1 MQIVLSKVAEDPRC
15 LYKHPTDQI
24 TLTAQIKDASSIM
37 QPTFY
42 IKYDAD
48 LIEQHYNYAQAWG
61 RYYFIADMQIDIGGT
76 IYIKCAEDVLYT
88 YADQIV
94 QCQIV
99 AERSK
104 NAFNA
109 FIQDN
114 EAFLS
119 IHAAAV
125 YHDRHGYRMPG
136 YYLHVYSRIG
146 GGDICG

>member
-15 LYKHPTDQI
+15 LYKHPTDEI

-42 IKYDAD
+42 LTYDAD
-48 LIEQHYNYAQAWG
+48 LIEQHYNYVQAWG

-76 IYIKCAEDVLYT
+76 IYIRCTEDVLYT

-94 QCQIV
+94 QCPIV

-114 EAFLS
+114 
-119 IHAAAV
+119 
-125 YHDRHGYRMPG
+125 DRRFYQ
-136 YYLHVYSRIG
+136 YTQQQYITIG
-146 GGDICG
+146 TDIGCPDIICMCTVG

>member
-15 LYKHPTDQI
+15 LYKHPTDEI

-42 IKYDAD
+42 ITYDAD
-48 LIEQHYNYAQAWG
+48 LIDQHYNYVQAWG

-76 IYIKCAEDVLYT
+76 IYIRCVEDVLYT

-114 EAFLS
+114 
-119 IHAAAV
+119 
-125 YHDRHGYRMPG
+125 DRRFYQ
-136 YYLHVYSRIG
+136 YTQQQYITIG
-146 GGDICG
+146 TDIGCPDIICMCTVG

>member
-15 LYKHPTDQI
+15 IYKHPTDAI
-24 TLTAQIKDASSIM
+24 TLQAQIKDASSIM

-42 IKYDAD
+42 LTYDAD

-76 IYIKCAEDVLYT
+76 IYIKCNEDVLYT

-94 QCQIV
+94 QCPIV

-109 FIQDN
+109 FIQD
-114 EAFLS
+114 A
-119 IHAAAV
+119 
-125 YHDRHGYRMPG
+125 DRRFYQ
-136 YYLHVYSRIG
+136 YTQQQYITIG
-146 GGDICG
+146 TDIGCPDIICMCTVG

>member
-37 QPTFY
+37 QPMFY
-42 IKYDAD
+42 IAYDAD
-48 LIEQHYNYAQAWG
+48 LIEQHYNYVQAWG

-76 IYIKCAEDVLYT
+76 IYIKCTEDVLYT

-94 QCQIV
+94 QCPIV

-109 FIQDN
+109 YIQD
-114 EAFLS
+114 A
-119 IHAAAV
+119 
-125 YHDRHGYRMPG
+125 DRRFYQYTRQQ
-136 YYLHVYSRIG
+136 YITIG
-146 GGDICG
+146 QDIGCPDIICMCTVG

>member
-15 LYKHPTDQI
+15 LYKHPTDAI

-42 IKYDAD
+42 LTYDAD

-76 IYIKCAEDVLYT
+76 IYIRCAEDVLYT

-114 EAFLS
+114 
-119 IHAAAV
+119 
-125 YHDRHGYRMPG
+125 DRRFYQ
-136 YYLHVYSRIG
+136 YTQQQYITIG
-146 GGDICG
+146 QDIGCPDIICMCTVG

>member
-1 MQIVLSKVAEDPRC
+1 MQIVLSKIAEDPRC
-15 LYKHPTDQI
+15 LYKHPTDEI

-42 IKYDAD
+42 LKYDAD
-48 LIEQHYNYAQAWG
+48 LIEQHYNYAKAWG

-76 IYIKCAEDVLYT
+76 IYIKCTEDVLYT

-94 QCQIV
+94 NCPIV

-114 EAFLS
+114 
-119 IHAAAV
+119 
-125 YHDRHGYRMPG
+125 DRRFYQ
-136 YYLHVYSRIG
+136 YTQQQYITIG
-146 GGDICG
+146 TDIGCPDIICMCTVG

>member
-76 IYIKCAEDVLYT
+76 IYIRCTEDVLYT

-114 EAFLS
+114 
-119 IHAAAV
+119 
-125 YHDRHGYRMPG
+125 DRRFFQYTQQQ
-136 YYLHVYSRIG
+136 YITIG
-146 GGDICG
+146 TDIGCPDIICMCTVG

>member
-15 LYKHPTDQI
+15 LYKHPTDEI

-42 IKYDAD
+42 LAYDAD
-48 LIEQHYNYAQAWG
+48 LIEQHYNYVQAWG

-76 IYIKCAEDVLYT
+76 IYIRCTEDVLYT

-94 QCQIV
+94 QCPIV

-109 FIQDN
+109 FIQD
-114 EAFLS
+114 S
-119 IHAAAV
+119 
-125 YHDRHGYRMPG
+125 DRRFYQ
-136 YYLHVYSRIG
+136 YTQQQYITIG
-146 GGDICG
+146 TDIGCPDIICMCTVG

>member
-15 LYKHPTDQI
+15 LYKHPTDEI

-42 IKYDAD
+42 ITYDAD
-48 LIEQHYNYAQAWG
+48 LIDQHYNYVQAWG

-76 IYIKCAEDVLYT
+76 IYIRCAEDVLYT

-114 EAFLS
+114 
-119 IHAAAV
+119 
-125 YHDRHGYRMPG
+125 DRRFYQ
-136 YYLHVYSRIG
+136 YTQQQYITIG
-146 GGDICG
+146 TDIGCPDIICMCTVG

>member
-1 MQIVLSKVAEDPRC
+1 MQIVLSKIAEDPRC

-42 IKYDAD
+42 LTYDAD
-48 LIEQHYNYAQAWG
+48 LIEQHYNYVQAWG

-76 IYIKCAEDVLYT
+76 IYIKCNEDVLYT

-109 FIQDN
+109 FIQD
-114 EAFLS
+114 A
-119 IHAAAV
+119 
-125 YHDRHGYRMPG
+125 DRRFYQ
-136 YYLHVYSRIG
+136 YTQQQYVTIG
-146 GGDICG
+146 TDIGCPDIICMCTVG

>member
-1 MQIVLSKVAEDPRC
+1 MQIVLSKIAEDPRC

-42 IKYDAD
+42 LKYDAD
-48 LIEQHYNYAQAWG
+48 LIEQHYNYVHAWG

-76 IYIKCAEDVLYT
+76 IYIKCTEDVLYT

-114 EAFLS
+114 
-119 IHAAAV
+119 
-125 YHDRHGYRMPG
+125 DRRFYQ
-136 YYLHVYSRIG
+136 YTQQQYITIG
-146 GGDICG
+146 QDIGCPDIICMCTVG

>member
-48 LIEQHYNYAQAWG
+48 LIEQHYNYVQAWG

-76 IYIKCAEDVLYT
+76 IYIKCTEDVLYT

-114 EAFLS
+114 
-119 IHAAAV
+119 
-125 YHDRHGYRMPG
+125 DRRFYQ
-136 YYLHVYSRIG
+136 YTQQQYITIG
-146 GGDICG
+146 QDIGCPDIICMCTVG